1 MVMYYSLV
9 YSFLICALP
18 VYGAT
23 DQIHINTNLLQ
34 KNVVR
39 LVTFNDPISHSL
51 PLFKELEILTI
62 FDVFKVE
69 TPKFVFESLN
79 RINPPQ
85 FHGLFTY
92 PSNTRNTANNRN
104 KNLFIPQARTKHY
117 GLNSINNIGARTWNN
132 IPLSIDQIV
141 KI

>member
-1 MVMYYSLV
+1 MLYQYTGQ
-9 YSFLICALP
+9 LIKFILTQFISC
-18 VYGAT
+18 
-23 DQIHINTNLLQ
+23 
-34 KNVVR
+34 KKK
-39 LVTFNDPISHSL
+39 SHSL

-69 TPKFVFESLN
+69 TFKFVFGSLN
-79 RINPPQ
+79 CTNPPQ

-92 PSNTRNTANNRN
+92 PSNTQNKTNNRN

-117 GLNSINNIGARTWNN
+117 GLNSINNIGACTWND
-132 IPLSIDQIV
+132 IPLYQIV